1 MNKYIIGCAVLLSL
15 LIICFLLLRRR
26 DLKLSSKVMENIS
39 PYVFVGGLQNKSI
52 NTIIVNVLGEKL
64 PFLINCNESV
74 NNMNMTKPQF
84 EEYLEKNNSQL
95 PEEVNCVI
103 IYCAS
108 WSCGAAGNY
117 YDSLVQRNIDVTR
130 VFDYKGGLHEWALYG
145 LTMPQLF
152 NIDNLTTQKKATQE
166 ELLKLAK
173 DMMHT
178 YKLKDEK
185 VMEASPISGLATHGE
200 NVINN
205 L

>member
-1 MNKYIIGCAVLLSL
+1 MLL
-15 LIICFLLLRRR
+15 FT
-26 DLKLSSKVMENIS
+26 VQ
-39 PYVFVGGLQNKSI
+39 VG
-52 NTIIVNVLGEKL
+52 V
-64 PFLINCNESV
+64 
-74 NNMNMTKPQF
+74 
-84 EEYLEKNNSQL
+84 
-95 PEEVNCVI
+95 
-103 IYCAS
+103 A
-108 WSCGAAGNY
+108 GAAGNY

-185 VMEASPISGLATHGE
+185 VMEASPMIVLQVME
-200 NVINN
+200 KM
-205 L
+205 

>member
-1 MNKYIIGCAVLLSL
+1 
-15 LIICFLLLRRR
+15 
-26 DLKLSSKVMENIS
+26 
-39 PYVFVGGLQNKSI
+39 
-52 NTIIVNVLGEKL
+52 
-64 PFLINCNESV
+64 
-74 NNMNMTKPQF
+74 MNMTKPQF
-84 EEYLEKNNSQL
+84 ETYLEENNNKI
-95 PEEVNCVI
+95 PEDINCII

-117 YDSLVQRNIDVTR
+117 YNSLVQRNIDVSR
-130 VFDYKGGLHEWALYG
+130 VYDYKGGLHEWALYG

-166 ELLKLAK
+166 ELLKLTK

-185 VMEASPISGLATHGE
+185 VMEASPISSLASHGE
-200 NVINN
+200 NVINS